1 MISDQYWNYLYHM
14 NTYRFSTEPTQ
25 LYYRAMNTYESLLA
39 YTIVRNSLRTIRLAK
54 INESTLPEKSIV
66 RSDNLRH
73 QAFLNLSLLTGSV
86 AQCTIQSLRF

>member
-14 NTYRFSTEPTQ
+14 NTYSFSTEPMQ

-54 INESTLPEKSIV
+54 INESTFARNSRQGP
-66 RSDNLRH
+66 
-73 QAFLNLSLLTGSV
+73 Q
-86 AQCTIQSLRF
+86 